1 VEEMVCPLMRPDVMR
16 PVLREVEKRLVE
28 LAVVAKELVEVEFV
42 LVLLP
47 LMVRFPTVEEA
58 VRRIPL
64 VVVGARYPVPCTDQ
78 SLKREL

>member
-1 VEEMVCPLMRPDVMR
+1 
-16 PVLREVEKRLVE
+16 VEKRLVE